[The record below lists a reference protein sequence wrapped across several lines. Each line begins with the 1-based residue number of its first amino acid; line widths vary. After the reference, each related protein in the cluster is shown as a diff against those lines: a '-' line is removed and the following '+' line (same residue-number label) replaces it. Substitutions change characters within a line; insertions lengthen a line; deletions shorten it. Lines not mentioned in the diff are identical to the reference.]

1 MTPNFEEILLE
12 LSYRTS
18 TGIVDLTNEEHLDEL
33 VIILEE
39 NRIYNS
45 QAINDLKE
53 KAKKTP
59 KVKTLTKTKG
69 GKAKTQKDL
78 DNVLAQ
84 KFTNPDTGREVSVA
98 TALGYAEDFPKAFNI
113 AKGKFNTAGFSD
125 DDIDMVDV
133 GPDDKETPAPKQ
145 NLFPKDNTKKQASPS
160 NTIKVS
166 DAEKRAQQTSK
177 PSVSIPTTKAGS
189 SFKDAFISNT
199 KQKGDKAEIELKKKL
214 EKAYTQID
222 LAAIK
227 SSGKKG
233 IFQLETEEDSGKYIQ
248 IKSSEVK
255 VALENLMSG
264 KKLTAS
270 DKKLLKLTTKIVT
283 NPENGDVKLYFSQK
297 IAGRH
302 PQQGYQSIELAK
314 KNVEMGD
321 ALRKYA
327 LDNGLTVGKSSE
339 GAIGKKVFNPL
350 KTAGAVNRN
359 EPTKKTKIEKT
370 KEGLV
375 VNGKLRK
382 YKTIP
387 NEKKLVEYYIK
398 TGKSPEEA
406 QKDARTTI
414 NQHKA
419 WNEKMDDIA
428 KVSEANGGEIDFCNF
443 GDVSNPEGRKQTIT
457 TILKGVSSGFL
468 SELKKYEE
476 TFGTEDLSKK
486 PENKIIFDTLANLEK
501 INSKS
506 DLETDE
512 KAREAYKRGL
522 DELIK
527 HMANS
532 VDFKDA
538 VADFTEMKVGLQYLS
553 EGKQVYF
560 PSAENFQTAD
570 IIIMPDDRNWK
581 QTGAQSYEEYLA
593 TNFQLLNVSVEVVG
607 GMSVKFR
614 GGGGS
619 ATYNKTLQSVYKNPE
634 TQQKLLDIQGTYKV
648 TYGNQQNVD
657 KKAVSKTETDLNDLF
672 KYAISKGF
680 INKEEAQRIREIGL
694 KQAQSEIKAAG
705 DAGNCGG
712 PANQKLLHKAME
724 LQHIQQ
730 HLTAV
735 IHNADVEYTRYS
747 NFNQKLGTKAGKISS
762 VEDDIADGVRTPCY
776 SSPHHNP
783 GYSKSVDKNGCV
795 SITPTN
801 QNPSHIKSHKP
812 DLIKNFKDED

>member
-12 LSYRTS
+12 LSYRVP
-18 TGIVDLTNEEHLDEL
+18 TGIVDLTNEHHLDEL
-33 VIILEE
+33 TTILEE
-39 NRIYNS
+39 RGIYNS
-45 QAINDLKE
+45 QAINALKE
-53 KAKKTP
+53 KSKAKPKVPAKKVLN
-59 KVKTLTKTKG
+59 KI
-69 GKAKTQKDL
+69 KAKSSSKGVKSAGETLVVNKKSGAVYAVKNFNAATQ
-78 DNVLAQ
+78 Q
-84 KFTNPDTGREVSVA
+84 K
-98 TALGYAEDFPKAFNI
+98 
-113 AKGKFNTAGFSD
+113 
-125 DDIDMVDV
+125 
-133 GPDDKETPAPKQ
+133 
-145 NLFPKDNTKKQASPS
+145 ASPADIRKAKATGKYGKEQPTKAIKPA
-160 NTIKVS
+160 TIKVTG
-166 DAEKRAQQTSK
+166 AEKRAQQKAASPTPPPVVKSK
-177 PSVSIPTTKAGS
+177 GGS
-189 SFKDAFISNT
+189 SFKDAFMATT
-199 KQKGDKAEIELKKKL
+199 KQKGDKAQIELTKKI
-214 EKAYTQID
+214 EKAKTQID
-222 LAAIK
+222 LAAFK

-233 IFQLETEEDSGKYIQ
+233 IFELETSEGSGKYLTL
-248 IKSSEVK
+248 KSAEVK
-255 VALENLMSG
+255 TAVENLMSG
-264 KKLTAS
+264 NKLSAQ
-270 DKKLLKLTTKIVT
+270 DKKILKLTTKIVT
-283 NPENGDVKLYFSQK
+283 NPENGDVKLYFAQK

-314 KNVEMGD
+314 DNVPMGD

-339 GAIGKKVFNPL
+339 GAVGKKVFNPL
-350 KTAGAVNRN
+350 KTATSVNPK
-359 EPTKKTKIEKT
+359 EPTKKTKIQKT
-370 KEGLV
+370 KEGII
-375 VNGKLRK
+375 VNGVLTK

-398 TGKSPEEA
+398 SGKTPEEA
-406 QKDARTTI
+406 QKDAKTTI

-419 WNEKMDDIA
+419 WNERMDDIA
-428 KVSEANGGEIDFCNF
+428 KVSEDNGGEIDFCNF
-443 GDVSNPEGRKQTIT
+443 GDVSTSKGRKQTIN
-457 TILKGVSSGFL
+457 TILKGVSAGFL
-468 SELKKYEE
+468 TELKKYQN

-486 PENKIIFDTLANLEK
+486 PENKVIFDTLANLEK
-501 INSKS
+501 LNTKF
-506 DLETDE
+506 DLEKDE
-512 KAREAYKRGL
+512 TARKNYKKEL

-532 VDFKDA
+532 VDFKDS

-553 EGKQVYF
+553 EGKQVLF

-581 QTGAQSYEEYLA
+581 ETGAKSYEEYLA
-593 TNFQLLNVSVEVVG
+593 TNFQLLNVSLEVVG

-619 ATYNKTLQSVYKNPE
+619 ATYNKILQSVYKNSE
-634 TQQKLLDIQGTYKV
+634 TQQKLLNIQSSYKV
-648 TYGNQQNVD
+648 AYGNQQNVD
-657 KKAVSKTETDLNDLF
+657 KNAVSKVESDLDDLF

-680 INKEEAQRIREIGL
+680 INKDEAKRIREIGL

-747 NFNQKLGTKAGKISS
+747 NFNQKMGTKAGKISS
-762 VEDDIADGVRTPCY
+762 VEDDIADGVRIPCY

-783 GYSKSVDKNGCV
+783 GYTKSVDKKGCV

-812 DLIKNFKDED
+812 DLIKNFKDES

>member
-12 LSYRTS
+12 LSYRIPQ
-18 TGIVDLTNEEHLDEL
+18 GIVDLTNEQHLNEL
-33 VIILEE
+33 IIILEE

-45 QAINDLKE
+45 QAINSLRE
-53 KAKKTP
+53 KAEANKKDPNVTYVDKKGQKRTVKYSSAIKYDDKHPGYLAAMKLMNTKSKTSKDTP
-59 KVKTLTKTKG
+59 KSVK
-69 GKAKTQKDL
+69 
-78 DNVLAQ
+78 
-84 KFTNPDTGREVSVA
+84 
-98 TALGYAEDFPKAFNI
+98 
-113 AKGKFNTAGFSD
+113 
-125 DDIDMVDV
+125 
-133 GPDDKETPAPKQ
+133 PA
-145 NLFPKDNTKKQASPS
+145 
-160 NTIKVS
+160 TIKIS
-166 DAEKRAQQTSK
+166 GAEKRAQQTSK

-199 KQKGDKAEIELKKKL
+199 KQKGDKAEIELKNKL

-233 IFQLETEEDSGKYIQ
+233 IFELETEEGSGKYTQ

-255 VALENLMSG
+255 VALQNLMSG

-398 TGKSPEEA
+398 NGKSPEEA

-486 PENKIIFDTLANLEK
+486 PENKIIFDTLVNLEK

-570 IIIMPDDRNWK
+570 INQLGRLGGLQQA
-581 QTGAQSYEEYLA
+581 QTQAGLDATREANRLEAFEPYERLGTYGSGVASLFSGNAPFGNQSTITPNA
-593 TNFQLLNVSVEVVG
+593 TPLQTALGTASVLSG
-607 GMSVKFR
+607 IF
-614 GGGGS
+614 GGGG
-619 ATYNKTLQSVYKNPE
+619 NKS
-634 TQQKLLDIQGTYKV
+634 G
-648 TYGNQQNVD
+648 
-657 KKAVSKTETDLNDLF
+657 KAF
-672 KYAISKGF
+672 
-680 INKEEAQRIREIGL
+680 
-694 KQAQSEIKAAG
+694 
-705 DAGNCGG
+705 
-712 PANQKLLHKAME
+712 
-724 LQHIQQ
+724 
-730 HLTAV
+730 
-735 IHNADVEYTRYS
+735 EY
-747 NFNQKLGTKAGKISS
+747 
-762 VEDDIADGVRTPCY
+762 V
-776 SSPHHNP
+776 
-783 GYSKSVDKNGCV
+783 
-795 SITPTN
+795 
-801 QNPSHIKSHKP
+801 
-812 DLIKNFKDED
+812 